1 MLANPVIQIIALP
14 NIKRKILQALKDVNK
29 EFFFF
34 HAETE
39 RFELSIEFPLYTL
52 SRRAPSATR
61 TRLLFLFFCKTS
73 LYTLSPDLS
82 GLLLPP
88 GQLSFFKGRQ
98 KYSINLYMPNIF
110 WALAVVTAAISLT
123 GIFFTCA
130 NFSII
135 YFK

>member
-82 GLLLPP
+82 GLLQPL
-88 GQLSFFKGRQ
+88 GHVSFFYFSVRLP
-98 KYSINLYMPNIF
+98 YTHFLPIYRDSFSHSDTSPFFIF
-110 WALAVVTAAISLT
+110 L
-123 GIFFTCA
+123 
-130 NFSII
+130 
-135 YFK
+135 